1 MYVVVMKCYKYLL
14 CFFFLI
20 FQAIGL
26 IRREK
31 SIIVAT
37 MDDCLVSYTS
47 KGKKIWSLKLPHNI
61 ICLESMD
68 ILSRGVQLAAVALAN
83 RYVFV
88 QYINFN
94 YIFLNTCELH
104 SKNRRCW
111 DFLGAIRDPIIYY
124 FDSKSLSRYKKNFLF

>member
-1 MYVVVMKCYKYLL
+1 
-14 CFFFLI
+14 
-20 FQAIGL
+20 
-26 IRREK
+26 
-31 SIIVAT
+31 

-83 RYVFV
+83 RYVLAHL

-94 YIFLNTCELH
+94 YYIQ
-104 SKNRRCW
+104 KNSQQCMQSIGNRT
-111 DFLGAIRDPIIYY
+111 LGFCGCNLID
-124 FDSKSLSRYKKNFLF
+124 

>member
-1 MYVVVMKCYKYLL
+1 MHVYVVVMKFYKYLL

-83 RYVFV
+83 RYV
-88 QYINFN
+88 
-94 YIFLNTCELH
+94 C
-104 SKNRRCW
+104 
-111 DFLGAIRDPIIYY
+111 AIH
-124 FDSKSLSRYKKNFLF
+124 

>member
-1 MYVVVMKCYKYLL
+1 MHVDVVLMKFYKYTYLV
-14 CFFFLI
+14 FLI

-83 RYVFV
+83 RYVCNLCT
-88 QYINFN
+88 I
-94 YIFLNTCELH
+94 H
-104 SKNRRCW
+104 
-111 DFLGAIRDPIIYY
+111 
-124 FDSKSLSRYKKNFLF
+124 